1 MARPTTTLTLGVIL
15 LASACGGPV
24 PLVGDFTSEVVQ
36 RNSCRLVGDDDRE
49 RCVRDEVITTQRV
62 TLREDDFDRVWIIGL
77 TLEGQQDRRL
87 LGTRDSEGGFLFD
100 YESRTTN
107 SETGCTL
114 TTQLLLSLSVDEGV
128 AEERVGADPCV
139 PLLGRET
146 RRSITSEACD
156 TVNVPAARIERISRR
171 RWEPSPSCGQD
182 AE

>member
-1 MARPTTTLTLGVIL
+1 MRHLTTALVLGA
-15 LASACGGPV
+15 LAMTSACGGEV

-77 TLEGQQDRRL
+77 TVEGENDRRV

-100 YESRTTN
+100 YETRQVN
-107 SETGCTL
+107 SDTGCTL
-114 TTQLLLSLSVDEGV
+114 TTQLLLSLAIDSGV
-128 AEERVGADPCV
+128 AEERIGADPCV

-146 RRSITSEACD
+146 RRSITSAACD
-156 TVNVPAARIERISRR
+156 TVNVPPARIERISRR
-171 RWEPSPSCGQD
+171 RWEPSPTCGD
-182 AE
+182 E